1 MKKVLCVMLL
11 SVILI
16 MTVGARP
23 ISFGIGNYCR
33 HIESVYDGV
42 PEETILD
49 PSSYRFGTDVRF
61 QILFLEFTMNG
72 AFSNGNEFYSGIMT
86 VGVRT
91 PLFGFLDLGLGIG
104 PFYGILYYQGETTSF
119 RHYHNDENPEVWY
132 YWQVE
137 NFGEVFTSSIVG
149 YRLHLDAH
157 IGKFSLGVSLEA
169 PTVGYT
175 IDNGDFQAMDVNLE
189 KMRIGASAMYWFL

>member
-1 MKKVLCVMLL
+1 MLL
-11 SVILI
+11 SVMLVV
-16 MTVGARP
+16 TVAAGP

-42 PEETILD
+42 PEETLFD
-49 PSSYRFGTDVRF
+49 PNFYRFGTDVRF

-104 PFYGILYYQGETTSF
+104 PFYGILYRDGEVINLS
-119 RHYHNDENPEVWY
+119 HYHHIDYPDSWC

-137 NFGEVFTSSIVG
+137 NFGEVITSSIVG
-149 YRLHLDAH
+149 YRLHLDAR

-175 IDNGDFQAMDVNLE
+175 IDNGDFQAMDINVE